1 MARTKQ
7 STRRPLPERI
17 VKIRNEIRSR
27 MCYMSTARSTGAHLT
42 GAQKKKAPRRK
53 RKIRDIDLTEEVRD
67 LEREI
72 ALSSTSEASKS
83 PPCTKD
89 GRTLHGTQERNEPE
103 RGPTML
109 CARKRRS
116 VSTATEKCDRGMV
129 VRTGSTEDAPYGSRP
144 LPSSSI
150 FCHSPVASS
159 RHSTTLPLVSS
170 QGEGH
175 ARLNKVEV
183 EEIKEGAMICVTIS
197 SDTSQ
202 LAACAELSF
211 CTRHTVRR
219 RVRVRPKAE
228 RIPRGVPSEAVRQVP
243 NEVGDLISRRPV
255 GTTAGRSEVES
266 KHRFGKSTPNVGPT
280 IRRIPIMSSIG
291 QDISANYGMK

>member
-129 VRTGSTEDAPYGSRP
+129 VRTGSTEESGRRARFPWLLDPFP
-144 LPSSSI
+144 IISSSPSLRNRLRLQTHVI
-150 FCHSPVASS
+150 
-159 RHSTTLPLVSS
+159 T
-170 QGEGH
+170 

-266 KHRFGKSTPNVGPT
+266 KVKEV
-280 IRRIPIMSSIG
+280 
-291 QDISANYGMK
+291 A

>member
-7 STRRPLPERI
+7 STRRPLSERI
-17 VKIRNEIRSR
+17 VKIRNEICSQ
-27 MCYMSTARSTGAHLT
+27 MCYMSTGAHLT
-42 GAQKKKAPRRK
+42 GAHLKKPQKKKAPRRK

-89 GRTLHGTQERNEPE
+89 GRTLHGTQERNEPK

-170 QGEGH
+170 EG
-175 ARLNKVEV
+175 K
-183 EEIKEGAMICVTIS
+183 IYII
-197 SDTSQ
+197 
-202 LAACAELSF
+202 
-211 CTRHTVRR
+211 
-219 RVRVRPKAE
+219 
-228 RIPRGVPSEAVRQVP
+228 
-243 NEVGDLISRRPV
+243 
-255 GTTAGRSEVES
+255 
-266 KHRFGKSTPNVGPT
+266 
-280 IRRIPIMSSIG
+280 
-291 QDISANYGMK
+291 Y

>member
-17 VKIRNEIRSR
+17 VKSAMKSVHECATCPLPGPLEPTSLEP
-27 MCYMSTARSTGAHLT
+27 T
-42 GAQKKKAPRRK
+42 KKRRPPAWK

-89 GRTLHGTQERNEPE
+89 GRTLHGTQEHNEPE

-129 VRTGSTEDAPYGSRP
+129 VRTGSTE
-144 LPSSSI
+144 
-150 FCHSPVASS
+150 
-159 RHSTTLPLVSS
+159 
-170 QGEGH
+170 E
-175 ARLNKVEV
+175 
-183 EEIKEGAMICVTIS
+183 
-197 SDTSQ
+197 
-202 LAACAELSF
+202 
-211 CTRHTVRR
+211 
-219 RVRVRPKAE
+219 
-228 RIPRGVPSEAVRQVP
+228 
-243 NEVGDLISRRPV
+243 
-255 GTTAGRSEVES
+255 
-266 KHRFGKSTPNVGPT
+266 
-280 IRRIPIMSSIG
+280 
-291 QDISANYGMK
+291 